1 MKDISALDKAKTSI
15 KIGLFNG
22 EKYIADG
29 CDFDED
35 NEEIAVMFGSSSLEP
50 AEYEEY
56 DDALSVY
63 DFS

>member
-1 MKDISALDKAKTSI
+1 MQNKSALDKAKTGI

-35 NEEIAVMFGSSSLEP
+35 NDEIAIMFGISSQETID
-50 AEYEEY
+50 YEEY
-56 DDALSVY
+56 DDAVSVY